1 MYNELIKKHSLKLVL
16 LSGILVFFHHL
27 SQPGFHMDGLIYA
40 ALGRNTIIKGAWLI
54 PTVSETY
61 YPTFHDHIPFMIIL
75 EGLFFKVFG
84 ISFFSARLF
93 VNLFSIGTLGSII
106 YFTKKHATQFQVV
119 MSAFLFLTIY
129 PLLRHSRHPNFDMPL
144 MFSCFMA
151 MSFYIKALEVSKKR
165 YWYYSG
171 VFFGLAMLF
180 KGPMAV
186 FIPLTMII
194 HLVISKKLSVLRNI
208 TPWLGLLSGFVVFSL
223 WPIGLYSIGE
233 FKVFTE
239 WFQFTIVDTIF
250 HSRGASE
257 NEYLTYVKYLFTYA
271 PIQMVLLLL
280 SLYRLRKVKFKEYYL
295 VHLIFF
301 LVVLFVTSI
310 MKFKLSHYITTL
322 YPSLVIIAGLGLSD
336 FKKVQIQNK
345 IVGFMLIASLVLFVL
360 PQDPKKTRDFEIF
373 EIRRELAEKKLI
385 AKSYVLERGAY
396 PFWSLVSLMSFLDGT
411 RVDEVSSKDIVIN
424 RPSTLYIVLKSFP
437 RQPLEKCKHVYNLAR
452 LNSDAYFCE

>member
-1 MYNELIKKHSLKLVL
+1 M
-16 LSGILVFFHHL
+16 
-27 SQPGFHMDGLIYA
+27 
-40 ALGRNTIIKGAWLI
+40 
-54 PTVSETY
+54 
-61 YPTFHDHIPFMIIL
+61 L

-93 VNLFSIGTLGSII
+93 VNLFSIATLGSII

-151 MSFYIKALEVSKKR
+151 MSFYIKALETSKKR
-165 YWYYSG
+165 NWYYSG

-208 TPWLGLLSGFVVFSL
+208 TPWLGLLSGFVVFSI
-223 WPIGLYSIGE
+223 WPIGLYATGE

-239 WFQFTIVDTIF
+239 WFKFTIVDTIF

-257 NEYLTYVKYLFTYA
+257 NDYLTYVKYLFTYA
-271 PIQMVLLLL
+271 PIQMVLLFV

-301 LVVLFVTSI
+301 CVVLFITSM

-336 FKKVQIQNK
+336 FKNVKIENA
-345 IVGFMLIASLVLFVL
+345 IVGFMLIAGLVLFVL
-360 PQDPKKTRDFEIF
+360 PQDPKKTRDYEIF

-385 AKSYVLERGAY
+385 AKSYVCESGAY
-396 PFWSLVSLMSFLDGT
+396 PFWSLASLMSFLDGT
-411 RVDEVSSKDIVIN
+411 RVDEVSSNNLPVYKSNTLFIVKKENQTIDKSKCQFIYDLE
-424 RPSTLYIVLKSFP
+424 RLKS
-437 RQPLEKCKHVYNLAR
+437 E
-452 LNSDAYFCE
+452 AYYCQ